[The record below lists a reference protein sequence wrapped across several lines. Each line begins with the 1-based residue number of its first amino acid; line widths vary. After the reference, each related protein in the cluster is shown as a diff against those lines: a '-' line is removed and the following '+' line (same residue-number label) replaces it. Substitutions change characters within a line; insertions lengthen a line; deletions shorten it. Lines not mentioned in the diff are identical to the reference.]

1 MRLLV
6 GLGNPGANYALNRHN
21 IGFMAL
27 DAIASAF
34 RFSAWRER
42 FQGEMCEGTIDGD
55 KVLLLK
61 PMTYMNLS
69 GQSVGEAIRY
79 MKIAPG
85 DVIVFHDEI
94 ELPNGKV
101 RVKLAGGSAGHNG
114 IRSLDQHIGYDY
126 WRVRL
131 GVGRPGGSD
140 DKSRV
145 KGHVLENFA
154 KADGEWLVPLM
165 DAVVAALPLLI
176 AGHDGKFM
184 SKISVLTNPP
194 APKTKKPDA
203 DKDKT
208 ESE

>member
-27 DAIASAF
+27 DAIANAF

-42 FQGEMCEGTIDGD
+42 FQGEMAEGAVDGD
-55 KVLLLK
+55 KVLMLK

-79 MKIAPG
+79 LKIAPA

-94 ELPNGKV
+94 ELPAGKL

-114 IRSLDQHIGYDY
+114 IRSLDAHIGYDY

-131 GVGRPGGSD
+131 GVGRPGGPE
-140 DKSRV
+140 DKARV

-154 KADGEWLVPLM
+154 KSDADWLVPQM
-165 DAVVAALPLLI
+165 DAIVQALPLLI
-176 AGHDGKFM
+176 AGDENKFM
-184 SKISVLTNPP
+184 SKVTLLTNPP
-194 APKTKKPDA
+194 APKNKKPDA
-203 DKDKT
+203 EKKNM

>member
-27 DAIASAF
+27 DAIANAF

-42 FQGEMCEGTIDGD
+42 FQGEMAEGAVDGD
-55 KVLLLK
+55 KVLMLK

-79 MKIAPG
+79 LKIAPA

-94 ELPNGKV
+94 ELPAGKL

-114 IRSLDQHIGYDY
+114 IRSLDAHIGYDY

-131 GVGRPGGSD
+131 GVGRPGGPE
-140 DKSRV
+140 DKARV

-154 KADGEWLVPLM
+154 KADGEWLAPMM
-165 DAVVAALPLLI
+165 DAVVQALPLLI
-176 AGHDGKFM
+176 AGDENKFM
-184 SKISVLTNPP
+184 SKVTLLTNPP
-194 APKTKKPDA
+194 APKNKKPDA
-203 DKDKT
+203 EKKNM

>member
-27 DAIASAF
+27 DAIANAF

-42 FQGEMCEGTIDGD
+42 FQGEMCEGTVDGE
-55 KVLLLK
+55 KVLMLK

-79 MKIAPG
+79 MKIAPA

-94 ELPNGKV
+94 ELPAGKL

-114 IRSLDQHIGYDY
+114 IRSLDGHIGYDY

-131 GVGRPGGSD
+131 GVGRPGGPE
-140 DKSRV
+140 DKTRV

-154 KADGEWLVPLM
+154 KSDAEWLVPMM
-165 DAVVAALPLLI
+165 DAVVAALPILV
-176 AGHDGKFM
+176 AGDENKFM
-184 SKISVLTNPP
+184 SKVTLLTNPP
-194 APKTKKPDA
+194 APKKEKPDA
-203 DKDKT
+203 DKTKT

>member
-21 IGFMAL
+21 IGFMAV
-27 DAIASAF
+27 DAISNAF
-34 RFSAWRER
+34 RFSAWRDR
-42 FQGEMCEGTIDGD
+42 FQGEMSEGTIDGD
-55 KVLLLK
+55 KVLMLK

-79 MKIAPG
+79 MKIAPE

-94 ELPNGKV
+94 ELPAGKL

-114 IRSLDQHIGYDY
+114 IRSLDAHIGYDY

-131 GVGRPGGSD
+131 GVGRPGGPE
-140 DKSRV
+140 DKARV

-154 KADGEWLVPLM
+154 KADGEWLVPMM
-165 DAVVAALPLLI
+165 DAIVTALPLLI

-184 SKISVLTNPP
+184 SKVSLLTNPP

-203 DKDKT
+203 ETKKT
-208 ESE
+208 ESD

>member
-27 DAIASAF
+27 DAIANAF

-42 FQGEMCEGTIDGD
+42 FQGEMSEGTIDGD
-55 KVLLLK
+55 KVLMLK

-79 MKIAPG
+79 LKIAPA

-94 ELPNGKV
+94 ELPAGKL

-114 IRSLDQHIGYDY
+114 IRSLDSHIGYDY

-131 GVGRPGGSD
+131 GVGRPGGPE
-140 DKSRV
+140 DKARV

-154 KADGEWLVPLM
+154 KADADWLVPMM
-165 DAVVAALPLLI
+165 DAVVQALPILI
-176 AGHDGKFM
+176 AGDENKFM
-184 SKISVLTNPP
+184 SKVTLLTNPP
-194 APKTKKPDA
+194 APKKKPDA
-203 DKDKT
+203 DKTKT